1 MPDAAS
7 PVHDNTKMF
16 RRQLSWV
23 LIFLAASIVLQGVG
37 AVLAL
42 YEAERQV
49 VRGRIASDIHQGF
62 VQLSATKQHL
72 RAWVTQHKIGAGGNP
87 QARSGLLQDMNGTL
101 ATLTQL
107 AQRASSLGLDGLG
120 YEEHSARLEALRVL
134 GHSVQNLGAMLG
146 ELKTLPP
153 DVPARLGWDTLT
165 EVFDRSEGRD
175 VRALIAQS
183 IDRESLAMQRERK
196 AADTTLTRIRWLWI
210 GMALSL
216 GMLSL
221 GATVYFAKALR
232 RPIDELVKGAQ
243 TLRQGQLK
251 HRIPL
256 NGHDEFS
263 DVARSMNAMATALE
277 KHSQQE
283 AKQRQRLETEVR
295 ERTSA
300 LHEANRS
307 LQQTDTRRRQ
317 LLADI
322 SHELRTPTT
331 AIRGEAE
338 ITLRGGERSAHDYR
352 EALQRI
358 VSTTRQLGAVIDDLL
373 AMARSDMETLSI
385 VHQVV
390 DLSEPLAE
398 ALSQASAL
406 AGENHVRLE
415 SPSLPQG
422 TVYVMG
428 DAQRLSQLLLLL
440 LDNAVRYSF
449 AGGVV
454 SVSCSPSLEDPTS
467 VQIQVSDQGI
477 GIPAEDLHQ
486 VFDRHF
492 RGNSARLHR
501 ASGSGLGLPIAK
513 ALALSHGGSLALH
526 SPADDNRGAGTR
538 VALQLPMWRSSSVC
552 TAEERKAQA
561 GSGLSDPQGDQ
572 PTRT

>member
-1 MPDAAS
+1 
-7 PVHDNTKMF
+7 MF

-42 YEAERQV
+42 FEAERQV

-72 RAWVTQHKIGAGGNP
+72 RAWVTQHKIGAGAKL
-87 QARSGLLQDMNGTL
+87 QARNELLQEMNSTL

-107 AQRASSLGLDGLG
+107 AQTAASLGLDGLDNP
-120 YEEHSARLEALRVL
+120 EHNARLEALRVL
-134 GHSVQNLGAMLG
+134 GHSVQNLGTTLG
-146 ELKTLPP
+146 QVKTLPP
-153 DVPARLGWDTLT
+153 DVPARQGWDTLT
-165 EVFDRSEGRD
+165 EVFDRSEGLDLRE
-175 VRALIAQS
+175 LIAQS
-183 IDRESLAMQRERK
+183 IDRESLAMHRERK

-216 GMLSL
+216 GLLSL
-221 GATVYFAKALR
+221 AATAYFAKALR

-243 TLRQGQLK
+243 SLRQGHLQ

-256 NGHDEFS
+256 DGHDEFS
-263 DVARSMNAMATALE
+263 DVARSMNAMASALE

-283 AKQRQRLETEVR
+283 AEQRQRLESEVR

-338 ITLRGGERSAHDYR
+338 ITLRGAERSAPEYR

-358 VSTTRQLGAVIDDLL
+358 VSTTRQLGNVIDDLL

-390 DLSEPLAE
+390 DLSAPLAE
-398 ALSQASAL
+398 ALAQASAL
-406 AGENHVRLE
+406 AGENQVRIE
-415 SPSLPQG
+415 AASLTPG
-422 TVYVMG
+422 TVHVMG

-440 LDNAVRYSF
+440 LDNAVRYSHP
-449 AGGVV
+449 GGVV
-454 SVSCSPSLEDPTS
+454 SVRWQTPHEEPRS
-467 VQIQVSDQGI
+467 VQIQVCDQGI
-477 GIPAEDLHQ
+477 GIPAEELHQ

-492 RGNSARLHR
+492 RGSSARLHR

-513 ALALSHGGSLALH
+513 ALAQAHGGSLALQ
-526 SPADDNRGAGTR
+526 SPADEDSGTGTCVVLR
-538 VALQLPMWRSSSVC
+538 LPLI
-552 TAEERKAQA
+552 A
-561 GSGLSDPQGDQ
+561 
-572 PTRT
+572 